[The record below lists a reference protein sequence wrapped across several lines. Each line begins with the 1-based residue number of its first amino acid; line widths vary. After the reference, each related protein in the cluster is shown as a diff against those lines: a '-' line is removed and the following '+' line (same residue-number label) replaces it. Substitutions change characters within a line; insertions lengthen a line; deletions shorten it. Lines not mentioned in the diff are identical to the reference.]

1 MFNNLEHDIQAY
13 KQTYYAKNNKNIIFK
28 NTQKF
33 DCAREIS
40 SHFSIETLLE
50 SSVYIIPN
58 SNFIYIDYTLVK
70 HYLCPDN
77 YNISHKYFIQL
88 HEEILKTYS
97 HFNICADLKSLTLT
111 AIHRYMDLGKK
122 VCALYLH
129 SNKQSKQIDQIHI
142 RNPPSFLQTAIK
154 LFSPFISHD
163 TLAKIRLV

>member
-1 MFNNLEHDIQAY
+1 MRKIIKTLYSKIHRNLIAHVKYPVTSQS
-13 KQTYYAKNNKNIIFK
+13 KHCQNRVCTSF
-28 NTQKF
+28 
-33 DCAREIS
+33 
-40 SHFSIETLLE
+40 
-50 SSVYIIPN
+50 PN